1 MPILNIE
8 AKDLGKFEDRNA
20 KESRGDKD
28 GADLRIG
35 KFRLSTFGAIFEK
48 NVMGCDKIV
57 YSLG

>member
-1 MPILNIE
+1 MPRMNIE

-28 GADLRIG
+28 GAYLRIG
-35 KFRLSTFGAIFEK
+35 KFKLSTFGAILEK
-48 NVMGCDKIV
+48 NVIGCDKII